1 MATSIR
7 EGWGGCAAEQLINVE
22 GREWVIGALRW
33 WGHCWDG
40 SRVPVVYVGGE
51 DVKGGGDDVLGLP
64 LQDVVALCAEV
75 FR

>member
-1 MATSIR
+1 MR
-7 EGWGGCAAEQLINVE
+7 VGCAAEELINVE
-22 GREWVIGALRW
+22 GHDRVIGALWR

-40 SRVPVVYVGGE
+40 SGVAVVFVGGE

-75 FR
+75 LR